1 VKSKPLQ
8 EKIQHYL
15 NSGLRLG
22 WLINPQSHQVEVY
35 RIGQSQ
41 EVVESPVTLSGE
53 DILLG
58 LSMQIY

>member
-15 NSGLRLG
+15 HSGLRLG
-22 WLINPQSHQVEVY
+22 WLINPHSHQVEVY

-41 EVVESPVTLSGE
+41 EVVEIPVTLSGE
-53 DILLG
+53 DVLPG
-58 LSMQIY
+58 FSMEIY